1 MENTVKLIIC
11 DTEGVSWEK
20 AENLPFITLEDKKSA
35 AEHKDEKKRVAR
47 LVSAYLKRKYVG
59 EWETTENG
67 KPVAKGKFFNVSHCE
82 NAVVMAIADGDIGV
96 DAEKVRAVNKS
107 LIQYVATEEEYVRIY
122 SDVEFFEVWT
132 LKESLVKAQ
141 GDGVRENVKAIPSF
155 PKNGVK
161 TYKGEKYF
169 SQLLVKGD
177 LIIAVTRKGETPF
190 TVQSSPEELF
200 PVLNA

>member
-1 MENTVKLIIC
+1 MEKTVKLIIC
-11 DTEGVSWEK
+11 DTEGVSREK

-47 LVSAYLKRKYVG
+47 IVSAYLKRKYVG

-82 NAVVMAIADGDIGV
+82 NAVVIAIADRDIGV
-96 DAEKVRAVNKS
+96 DAEKVRTVNES
-107 LIQYVATEEEYVRIY
+107 LIKHVASEEEYVGIY
-122 SDVEFFEVWT
+122 SDREFFEVWT

-141 GDGVRENVKAIPSF
+141 GDGIRENVKTIPAF
-155 PKNGVK
+155 PKDGVK
-161 TYKGEKYF
+161 TYKGEKYC
-169 SQLLVKGD
+169 SQILIKGD

-190 TVQSSPEELF
+190 TITIQTDPLF
-200 PVLNA
+200 S

>member
-1 MENTVKLIIC
+1 MGNTVKLIIC

-35 AEHKDEKKRVAR
+35 AEHKDERKRVAR
-47 LVSAYLKRKYVG
+47 IVSAYLKRKYVG

-82 NAVVMAIADGDIGV
+82 NAVVIAIADGDIGV
-96 DAEKVRAVNKS
+96 DAEKVRTVNES
-107 LIQYVATEEEYVRIY
+107 LIKYVASEEEYVGIY
-122 SDVEFFEVWT
+122 SDREFFEVWT

-141 GDGVRENVKAIPSF
+141 GDGIREDVKTIPAF
-155 PKNGVK
+155 PKDGVK
-161 TYKGEKYF
+161 TYKGEKYC
-169 SQLLVKGD
+169 SQILIKGD

-190 TVQSSPEELF
+190 TVTIQTDPLF
-200 PVLNA
+200 S